1 MTRPAPEVV
10 FLDIDDTLFAT
21 SDFASEA
28 RAAAVDAMLA
38 RGLNAGRTLVLEEL
52 AGVVEEFGSNDNHHY
67 DRLLKRL
74 PGSATRDA
82 NTDLLVVAGVI
93 AYHNAKWRELRILD
107 SAEELLTDLKQCGI
121 RLGIITAGLA
131 RKQME
136 KILRLG
142 LDRFIDAPLI
152 FITDSVGVAKT
163 NPLLY
168 RRCAEAAGVAPERAM
183 HVGDHP
189 LRDVD
194 SANRAGLTT
203 VWRRGGR
210 HAATEPPTPPHHV
223 IEDIAEL
230 RDLLRDEYGFALPK
244 A

>member
-10 FLDIDDTLFAT
+10 FLDIDDTLFDT
-21 SDFASEA
+21 SAFVSKA

-38 RGLNAGRTLVLEEL
+38 RGLDAGRALVLEEL
-52 AGVVEEFGSNDNHHY
+52 AGVVAEFGSNDDKHY
-67 DRLLKRL
+67 DRLLQRL
-74 PGSATRDA
+74 PPSATRDT
-82 NTDLLVVAGVI
+82 NRDLLVVAGVI
-93 AYHNAKWRELRILD
+93 AYHNAKWRELEIPV
-107 SAEELLTDLKQCGI
+107 AAGELLRDLKDCGV
-121 RLGIITAGLA
+121 RLGIVTAGLA

-142 LDRFIDAPLI
+142 LDRYVDAPLI
-152 FITDSVGVAKT
+152 FITDRVGIAKS

-194 SANRAGLTT
+194 AANRAGLTT

-210 HAATEPPTPPHHV
+210 HATTEPPTPPHHV
-223 IEDIAEL
+223 IDEITDL
-230 RDLLRDEYGFALPK
+230 RGLLRTEYGFPLA
-244 A
+244 

>member
-1 MTRPAPEVV
+1 MSRPAPEVV
-10 FLDIDDTLFAT
+10 FLDIDDTLFDT
-21 SDFASEA
+21 SSFVSKA

-52 AGVVEEFGSNDNHHY
+52 AGVVEEFGSNDDRHY
-67 DRLLKRL
+67 DRLLQRL
-74 PGSATRDA
+74 PSSATRDT
-82 NTDLLVVAGVI
+82 NRDLLVTAGVI
-93 AYHNAKWRELRILD
+93 AYHNAKWRELEIPLG
-107 SAEELLTDLKQCGI
+107 AEQLLRDLKDCGV

-142 LDRFIDAPLI
+142 LDRFVDAPLI
-152 FITDSVGVAKT
+152 FITDRVGIAKT

-168 RRCAEAAGVAPERAM
+168 SRCAEAAGAAPERAM

-189 LRDVD
+189 LRDID
-194 SANRAGLTT
+194 AANRAGLTT

-223 IEDIAEL
+223 IDEITDL
-230 RDLLRDEYGFALPK
+230 RGVLKTEYGFPLA
-244 A
+244 